1 MHLPQ
6 IQAITNA
13 EFVQMMGRCRP
24 PTGWPTTLV
33 VASSAG
39 PDSHCLLYLL
49 RRMIDL
55 KPKDVH
61 GSGGGLPDAIVSFH
75 VNHNLQAN
83 APKMALA
90 ASNTATRFKVA
101 SHVELNVR
109 WGEAPFP
116 ARPRDGDAVETLARN
131 ARYQLMFEEMVRRN
145 LHMLAAGHHADDQV
159 ETVLM
164 RLGAGSS
171 MLGLGGMRPLRRFGM
186 SLGKGA
192 NDFGWFGHEGLNRW
206 VVRPL
211 LEVSK
216 DRILETCHLHR
227 IHYVLDRTNFQP
239 ELTLRNALRHV
250 LASKE
255 KKPHLAKLNP
265 PSSLPPVLAD
275 QITRMKTASENMK
288 MPVPIDFMSSRQN
301 LREAVRCLSRNLS
314 DIESRA
320 STFLSR
326 FSVQTPPGT
335 FTLTSDKLSTA
346 VTDPLVQSAMVLRIL
361 RYISPHPWGS
371 TRAQANRRRERLQHI
386 IERVWDPDPVSG
398 ARAGFGAGAN
408 VLWTPFRISQDGKL
422 KHRQPRSG
430 ERFGWLASRALPPRH
445 CWSESDRDISA
456 LLTASSR
463 QYAEVLHDNRFL
475 VSFRLRGIPA
485 GDPIMASVEEG
496 SGRVL
501 IVLGGRWLWPKVI
514 WRREGQED
522 VTIAQI
528 TVPELDWYEP
538 PPGVRRNY
546 STRPH
551 PVLSEKVEEACP
563 SWQDIVNF
571 KFIRVLDEP

>member
-1 MHLPQ
+1 
-6 IQAITNA
+6 
-13 EFVQMMGRCRP
+13 
-24 PTGWPTTLV
+24 
-33 VASSAG
+33 
-39 PDSHCLLYLL
+39 
-49 RRMIDL
+49 MIDL
-55 KPKDVH
+55 KPKDAH
-61 GSGGGLPDAIVSFH
+61 GPGCGLPDAIVSFH

-101 SHVELNVR
+101 SHVELDVR

-131 ARYQLMFEEMVRRN
+131 ARYQLMFDEMVRRN
-145 LHMLAAGHHADDQV
+145 LHVLAVGHHADDQV

-216 DRILETCHLHR
+216 DRILETCHLHH

-250 LASKE
+250 LASRE
-255 KKPHLAKLNP
+255 KRPHLAQLNP
-265 PSSLPPVLAD
+265 PFVASS
-275 QITRMKTASENMK
+275 I
-288 MPVPIDFMSSRQN
+288 PIDFMSSRQN
-301 LREAVRCLSRNLS
+301 LREAVRCLSHNLS

-320 STFLSR
+320 SAFLSR

-335 FTLTSDKLSTA
+335 FIITSDNLSTV
-346 VTDPLVQSAMVLRIL
+346 VTDPLVQLAMVLRIL

-371 TRAQANRRRERLQHI
+371 TRAQASRRSERLQHI
-386 IERVWDPDPVSG
+386 IERVWDPRPGFWSSGRVRGWRERPLDAVSNLPRREAEAQTTEIG
-398 ARAGFGAGAN
+398 RTFRVARVA
-408 VLWTPFRISQDGKL
+408 
-422 KHRQPRSG
+422 
-430 ERFGWLASRALPPRH
+430 
-445 CWSESDRDISA
+445 A
-456 LLTASSR
+456 LLTASSK
-463 QYAEVLHDNRFL
+463 QHVKVLHDNRFL
-475 VSFRLRGIPA
+475 VSFRLGGIPA
-485 GDPIMASVEEG
+485 GDPVMASLEEG

-514 WRREGQED
+514 WRREGHED

-546 STRPH
+546 STRSH
-551 PVLSEKVEEACP
+551 LVLSEKVEEPCP